1 MQFRNELERQPD
13 EKFPFSFRHSTPR
26 RARRARDERVN
37 WTFLFTRFARV
48 RNESLRR
55 ARDGQTDNIG
65 RSAQTD
71 VPVALDIFVHSVFGI
86 TRGMVAVTTPA
97 TRRDVPTP
105 VIGRL
110 SLSHVGIV
118 ALRVEPVCNDPGA
131 RETIRRVLET
141 TLNEEISSLHSAFA
155 NDDEKR
161 GDGSRKTLRVIGMS
175 SDTYVC
181 VSPRKYVEATKM
193 VCAAL
198 KSDDKVSS
206 RLPMTVSRVILPSS
220 IDEEMHVLR
229 SMIPALVM
237 DAFKD
242 VNGWCSFGETDAG
255 MRYMTRDF
263 WPSKPNEMTTAC
275 GVEIERGL
283 SIAKAPCTLHGDI
296 GDQRDIEIMFPSVS
310 AVVLRLQRLG
320 SVIDAMRLAG
330 VSNEKL
336 RSFINGSAVIEI
348 PSTPVMVQAA
358 PEIGVEA
365 AVVAF
370 RRELPKECGFKTI
383 EEFRCAFE
391 TRLGTVIPPHSHT
404 DDSKEELLAD
414 VCFSGH
420 DTPYLWPVSLLLK
433 STGGTELTARAS
445 NIANDTV
452 LAFLHAATQ
461 VPILGTNIAF
471 QVHRREFMSQSATP
485 KHGPLLPDREIFVSA
500 AQNKNG
506 WPAFSARD
514 NNMPSSFEV
523 WINPFQQVES
533 IPEIFSPQ
541 QPISPHV
548 TNTPLSALPSVK
560 TPGEYEPI
568 MNATFFGNALERMR
582 DLSPSRLMN
591 AIPKASSPTPLP
603 VLGSRVT
610 SDGIQSSQPPKKRR
624 KKETKKWDPKK
635 CKYAAKVAKI
645 GDVAIEEVPF
655 VLSNAC
661 AFIEAGDYDK
671 LTTKSGDNSI
681 RDAAAALRRSVKKD
695 AICIYKDSR
704 MKNKKELIDI
714 LIETLGLVRYADAT
728 TEKK

>member
-1 MQFRNELERQPD
+1 MRC
-13 EKFPFSFRHSTPR
+13 
-26 RARRARDERVN
+26 
-37 WTFLFTRFARV
+37 
-48 RNESLRR
+48 
-55 ARDGQTDNIG
+55 
-65 RSAQTD
+65 
-71 VPVALDIFVHSVFGI
+71 VALEHFCCTIDI
-86 TRGMVAVTTPA
+86 MVPVTTPG

-110 SLSHVGIV
+110 SLSHVGVV
-118 ALRVEPVCNDPGA
+118 ALRVEPACDDPGA
-131 RETIRRVLET
+131 RETMRRVLET
-141 TLNEEISSLHSAFA
+141 TLNEELASLHLAFAA
-155 NDDEKR
+155 NDDGKR
-161 GDGSRKTLRVIGMS
+161 GKEGGKTLRVIGMS

-193 VCAAL
+193 VCAAM

-220 IDEEMHVLR
+220 IDEEMQVLR

-242 VNGWCSFGETDAG
+242 VSGWCSFGETDAG

-263 WPSKPNEMTTAC
+263 WPSKPNEMTAAC

-296 GDQRDIEIMFPSVS
+296 GEQRDIEIMFPSVS

-336 RSFINGSAVIEI
+336 RLFINGSAVIEI

-370 RRELPKECGFKTI
+370 RRELPKQCGFKTM

-391 TRLGTVIPPHSHT
+391 TRLGTVIPPHAHT

-433 STGGTELTARAS
+433 GTGGTELTARAS

-452 LAFLHAATQ
+452 LAFLHATTQ
-461 VPILGTNIAF
+461 VPILGTNLTF
-471 QVHRREFMSQSATP
+471 QVNRREFMSQSVTP

-523 WINPFQQVES
+523 WINPFQHVGS
-533 IPEIFSPQ
+533 IPDIFSPQ

-548 TNTPLSALPSVK
+548 ANTPLSALPSVK
-560 TPGEYEPI
+560 TPGESEPI
-568 MNATFFGNALERMR
+568 MNATFFENALERVR
-582 DLSPSRLMN
+582 DLSPSRLMSSV
-591 AIPKASSPTPLP
+591 PKTSSPTPLP

-610 SDGIQSSQPPKKRR
+610 SDGIQSSQPPKKRQ
-624 KKETKKWDPKK
+624 KKETKKWNPKK

-645 GDVAIEEVPF
+645 GDVAVAEVPF

-661 AFIEAGDYDK
+661 ALIEAGEYDK
-671 LTTKSGDNSI
+671 LTTKSGDSSI
-681 RDAAAALRRSVKKD
+681 RDAAAALRRFVKTD
-695 AICIYKDSR
+695 ATYIYKDNR

-714 LIETLGLVRYADAT
+714 LVETLGLVRSADAT
-728 TEKK
+728 TDADSK